1 MVRLPEGRRKK
12 EGEQKGRTE
21 GKGEKTQ
28 SSVTVAL
35 FVILVK
41 FSCLF

>member
-12 EGEQKGRTE
+12 EREEKGRAE
-21 GKGEKTQ
+21 AKGEKTQ
-28 SSVTVAL
+28 SSVTVAS